1 HSWRRKSD
9 RSSARLKEAKHSLVP
24 PSRQSMR
31 RVKCNAPIRPARS
44 APTWQQQKPHR
55 HNCGAWSMIFDTQ
68 NPDTHYQNGILSDLE
83 ATAIKRFKCGAGFGV
98 IDSWIQQLT
107 DGRGTT
113 ADWLNG

>member
-1 HSWRRKSD
+1 
-9 RSSARLKEAKHSLVP
+9 
-24 PSRQSMR
+24 
-31 RVKCNAPIRPARS
+31 
-44 APTWQQQKPHR
+44 
-55 HNCGAWSMIFDTQ
+55 MIFDTQ

-113 ADWLNG
+113 ADWLNGFSRRAFGVSPIVTFSKEIGNQDLDLNARYVHEFRQPQTS